1 MENAADQHVYTTL
14 TTTNTTSPPAYTP
27 PSFNPY
33 PSAGYSPT
41 PYPTPAPGPAPGP
54 TPYPPPPAQY
64 PPPPTGPP
72 PYGQDYGYGQQAAGY
87 PPQPGY
93 GTPQYVAAPPPQ
105 QPQQQQQQQV
115 VAVSAGQQPV
125 IVRHVQSY
133 TGHIIFSCLVLWLCN
148 WLFGLIAFIL
158 AGWYSVFSG
167 MFERTD
173 YESYKC
179 KMLVKRSAVTAAP

>member
-54 TPYPPPPAQY
+54 TPYPPAQY

-87 PPQPGY
+87 PPQPVY

-105 QPQQQQQQQV
+105 QPQEKQQV
-115 VAVSAGQQPV
+115 VVVRAGQQPV
-125 IVRHVQSY
+125 VVRHVQSY
-133 TGHIIFSCLVLWLCN
+133 SGHIIFACLVIWWCN
-148 WLFGLIAFIL
+148 ILFGFIAFIL
-158 AGWYSVFSG
+158 AGWYSVFDVQFVRS
-167 MFERTD
+167 D
-173 YESYKC
+173 YICTISFLCYS
-179 KMLVKRSAVTAAP
+179 LYVQ